1 MNKKVIGGI
10 ILMGLCI
17 GMNGKAQVS
26 PALDTILSHISQGTE
41 IPQEVIKMADQE
53 KNPLMNQVDNVL
65 NQLLTMPTELRPY
78 VFPGLFDIP
87 GVPKKIRTHPDIAVW
102 EGKMP
107 TNIPPAARDYADKY
121 LKDMNPQMYIYLIPG
136 LYPQETPGR
145 DLPMPEAGIGSGQS
159 IDKIGLLPKIVGNP
173 EKYLSVEEVF
183 KQPDFLIQNPNAGV
197 LSEQDIGRMGAGLS
211 AFNQFINQRNADDP
225 LFQTGY
231 QALTNFY
238 TDRHQERVSPFS
250 EKLKRIRLLDR
261 TDDLEKT
268 MKQAGWDSPEQF
280 ATAADT
286 MAKAYRA
293 ARMPMRVAFEAR
305 RYRGHIP
312 KSEIEAMMVTQAS
325 LYEATPADVWLVLK
339 NLNQVRE
346 AFIKTG
352 NQSVLNAETVDEIR
366 N

>member
-1 MNKKVIGGI
+1 MNKKAICGI
-10 ILMGLCI
+10 MLIGLCLGI
-17 GMNGKAQVS
+17 KGKTQTS
-26 PALDTILSHISQGTE
+26 PALDTILSHISQGME
-41 IPQEVIKMADQE
+41 IPREVIKTADRE
-53 KNPLMNQVDNVL
+53 KNPLMNQIDIVL

-107 TNIPPAARDYADKY
+107 TDIPPAVRAYADEY

-136 LYPQETPGR
+136 LYHQEMPGR
-145 DLPMPEAGIGSGQS
+145 DLPVHEAGIGSGQA
-159 IDKIGLLPKIVGNP
+159 IDKVGLLPKIVGNP
-173 EKYLSVEEVF
+173 DEYLSVEEVF
-183 KQPDFLIQNPNAGV
+183 KQPDFLIQNPDAGV
-197 LSEQDIGRMGAGLS
+197 LSERDISRMGAGLS
-211 AFNQFINQRNADDP
+211 AFNQFINQRSSDDP

-238 TDRHQERVSPFS
+238 TDRHQERVTPFS
-250 EKLKRIRLLDR
+250 EKLKRVRLLDR
-261 TDDLEKT
+261 TDDLEKA

-280 ATAADT
+280 AAAADT

-312 KSEIEAMMVTQAS
+312 KSEIETMMVTQAR

-352 NQSVLNAETVDEIR
+352 YQSVLNAETVDEIR